1 MAKIKNPSIEAIM
14 ANIEKKMGTKPADKV
29 LFRYG
34 DKPADQ
40 FDVISFG
47 YPAVDEA
54 SNCGGIAKGKVIEIF
69 GQESGGKSF
78 LSLKLIATAQKM
90 GLVCCLVDAEQSFQ
104 ADWAK
109 KHGVDVDNLII
120 LNEALS
126 AEKIL
131 DYVVAMCSEDGV
143 GLVVVDSTAALTPQK
158 ELEGSVSDQDYALL
172 ARAMSKAL
180 RKIVSGCGK
189 TKTTC
194 VFLNQIREKM
204 GVMFGNPET
213 TPGGR
218 ALRFYAHQRIMVTP
232 GKNVKVQDGDKE
244 KVIARKSYVKFVKN
258 KTAAPMGEGEIE
270 IVFFEEAMNPVVK
283 FCNVCKDAKLI
294 GQRNGK
300 FQIKKDVLGAKSNL
314 DTDTSTVI
322 ELADYVVKNDY
333 VNSLIEAY
341 ENLVKEGEVKNSKY
355 VTELKENPSLIT
367 SPLAGKAVKLE
378 DIKTDEKL
386 NKSLSVDVEE
396 SEADATGGITEE

>member
-1 MAKIKNPSIEAIM
+1 MVKIKNPSIEAIM
-14 ANIEKKMGTKPADKV
+14 ANIEKKMGTKSSEKV

-34 DKPADQ
+34 DRPVDK

-47 YPAVDEA
+47 YPDVDEA

-78 LSLKLIATAQKM
+78 LSLKLIASAQKM
-90 GLVCCLVDAEQSFQ
+90 GLICCLVDAEQSFQ
-104 ADWAK
+104 GDWAK

-131 DYVVAMCSEDGV
+131 DYVVTMCSTDGI
-143 GLVVVDSTAALTPQK
+143 GLVVVDSTAALTPEK
-158 ELEGSVSDQDYALL
+158 ELTGSVSDQDYALL

-180 RKIVSGCGK
+180 RKVVSGCGK
-189 TKTTC
+189 TKATC

-204 GVMFGNPET
+204 NVTFGSPET

-218 ALRFYAHQRIMVTP
+218 ALRFYSHQRIMVTP
-232 GKNVKVQDGDKE
+232 GHNVKVMDGEKE
-244 KVIARKSYVKFVKN
+244 KVVARKSKVKFVKN
-258 KTAAPMGEGEIE
+258 KTAAPMGECEIE

-283 FCNVCKDAKLI
+283 FCNICKDAKLI
-294 GQRNGK
+294 GQRDGK
-300 FQIKKDVLGAKSNL
+300 FQIKKNVLGEKKNL
-314 DTDTSTVI
+314 DTETSTII

-333 VNSLIEAY
+333 VNKLIKAY
-341 ENLVKEGEVKNSKY
+341 EALVEEGTVNNNKY
-355 VTELKENPSLIT
+355 VTELKDNPSMVV
-367 SPLAGKAVKLE
+367 SPLAGKDVKIE
-378 DIKTDEKL
+378 TIKIDEKL
-386 NKSLSVDVEE
+386 NKELSID
-396 SEADATGGITEE
+396 TEETEEDVSGGKIDE